1 VRHLR
6 LAGVTASILSRS
18 AWSERAEAHRRRAE
32 HWTLPHLARRARGDK
47 HPVDDFL
54 WEYYDLGPGRLARWH
69 PGLGV
74 ALADAPEYAAL
85 GSYVVHHGAVSVD
98 PARVHRRRPGLEW
111 TRELLLRTAERPM
124 HRGCFGLHEWAMVY
138 RDRDL
143 RHPQLKLRLGSA
155 GTDQVVESHRLSCT
169 HVDAFRFFTVAA
181 TPRNDRPLGR
191 ADQLAIEQPGCL
203 HATMDL
209 YKAAYRL
216 LPFVDATI
224 VLDTFELALDVRR
237 VDMRASPYDV
247 RPLDLEPI
255 AIETADGKAEY
266 LDHQDRFAR
275 RAAPLRQRLI
285 DLHDQVLSVDAP
297 R

>member
-1 VRHLR
+1 VIHT
-6 LAGVTASILSRS
+6 VLSRD
-18 AWSERAEAHRRRAE
+18 AWSERAEAHRHRAE
-32 HWTLPHLARRARGDK
+32 QWIQPHLARRARGEK

-54 WEYYDLGPGRLARWH
+54 WEYYDLTPGRLARWH

-85 GSYVVHHGAVSVD
+85 GAYVVHDDLVWVD
-98 PARVHRRRPGLEW
+98 PARVDRRRPGLEW
-111 TRELLLRTAERPM
+111 TRELLIRTAARST
-124 HRGCFGLHEWAMVY
+124 HRGCLGLHEWAMVY

-143 RHPQLKLRLGSA
+143 RHPQLDLRLGSE

-169 HVDAFRFFTVAA
+169 HVDAFRFFTEAA
-181 TPRNDRPLGR
+181 MPRNDRPLGR
-191 ADQLAIEQPGCL
+191 PDQLAAEQPGCL

-216 LPFVDATI
+216 LPFVEATV
-224 VLDTFELALDVRR
+224 VLDAFELALDVRR

-247 RPLDLEPI
+247 RPLGLDPI

-266 LDHQDRFAR
+266 LAHQDRFTR
-275 RAAPLRQRLI
+275 RAAPVRQRLI
-285 DLHDQVLSVDAP
+285 DLHDEVLDVRAGQC
-297 R
+297 